1 MTFRTNNLPTIAV
14 FDFDETLSDRDSLFP
29 FLKMV
34 VGSWRFYWGLMILS
48 PVFLG
53 YALRL
58 IPNWKAKEA
67 VFQHF
72 FGGLTVEQLYHF
84 CDRFACQIIPKMLR
98 PEARQRLQWHQNQ
111 GHQTILVSA
120 SLEAYLQPWAESMG
134 FDRVLGTRLQTLEGK
149 VTGRLLGNNCYGQ
162 EKVDRLAACLGNLN
176 QYCLYAYGDSQGDKP
191 LLAVA
196 DYPYYRT
203 FSDETESPQTGGT
216 IGWERGLILSVVL
229 AVALYLATV
238 VWSGADRVWVALNLL
253 PFWLIPTLLAVIFL
267 GYYLRF
273 WRWQWYLQKMGYFV
287 PTGSSFRIFLA
298 SFALTAS
305 PAKAGESIKSVL
317 LKRRYDVAIA
327 PTLAGLFCERFT
339 DALSVVL
346 LVCAGLSSFANLK
359 WAIALMVGLQLGIIV
374 TIRNQKILKRR
385 ILKPLSRGAKLRSIV
400 QKIET
405 LIDSAHI
412 LLQPNLLI
420 GGTGLALIAW
430 GLEGIA
436 LYFIFQ
442 GMGADSVT
450 PYQAILIHTA
460 SGLIG
465 ALSLS
470 PGGIGG
476 AEASSIGLSM
486 LYGVDRTVAITATFL
501 IRLMTLW
508 FAVAI
513 GIVAMLGEQN
523 QLTSSR
529 ISVGN
534 SQGIQS
540 DQS

>member
-1 MTFRTNNLPTIAV
+1 MTFSPNNLPTIAA

-34 VGSWRFYWGLMILS
+34 VGSWRFYWGLIILS
-48 PVFLG
+48 PVLLG
-53 YALRL
+53 YALHF

-67 VFQHF
+67 VLRYFL
-72 FGGLTVEQLYHF
+72 GGLTADRLQ
-84 CDRFACQIIPKMLR
+84 CWGDRFARQIIPQMLR
-98 PEARQRLQWHQNQ
+98 PEALQRLKWHQKQ
-111 GHQTILVSA
+111 GHQTIVASA
-120 SLEAYLQPWAESMG
+120 SLEAYLQPWAESLG
-134 FDRVLGTRLQTLEGK
+134 FDRVLGTRLQTIEGR
-149 VTGRLLGNNCYGQ
+149 VTGRILGNNCYGR
-162 EKVDRLAACLGNLN
+162 EKVDRLQEAIGDLS

-203 FSDETESPQTGGT
+203 FSDETEPKAKGLE
-216 IGWERGLILSVVL
+216 IGWERGLMLSVVL
-229 AVALYLATV
+229 AVALYLIAV
-238 VWSGADRVWVALNLL
+238 LWSGADRVLAALNLL
-253 PFWLIPTLLAVIFL
+253 PFWLVPSLLGVIFF

-273 WRWQWYLQKMGYFV
+273 LRWHWYLQTMGYSV

-317 LKRRYDVAIA
+317 LKRRHDVAIA

-346 LVCAGLSSFANLK
+346 WVCAGLSAFANLQ
-359 WAIALMVGLQLGIIV
+359 WAIAAMVGFQVV
-374 TIRNQKILKRR
+374 TIFALQNPNFLKRR
-385 ILKPLSRGAKLRSIV
+385 ILKPLSRGAKLRKLV
-400 QKIET
+400 RKIET
-405 LIDSAHI
+405 SLESAST
-412 LLQPNLLI
+412 LLQPGILA
-420 GGTGLALIAW
+420 GSTGLALVAW
-430 GLEGIA
+430 GLEGVA
-436 LYFIFQ
+436 LYFIFH

-450 PYQAILIHTA
+450 LYQAILIHTA

-486 LYGVDRTVAITATFL
+486 LYGVDRTVAVTATFL

-523 QLTSSR
+523 RLASSR
-529 ISVGN
+529 T
-534 SQGIQS
+534 
-540 DQS
+540 